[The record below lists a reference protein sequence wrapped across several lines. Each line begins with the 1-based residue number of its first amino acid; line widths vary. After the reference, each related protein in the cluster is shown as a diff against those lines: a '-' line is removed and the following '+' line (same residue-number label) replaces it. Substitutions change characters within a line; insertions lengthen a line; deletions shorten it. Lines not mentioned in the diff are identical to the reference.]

1 MKNVTLSL
9 PDDVARW
16 ARVWAAEHD
25 MSVSRMLSMTLEER
39 MRASRRYEERMNSF
53 LQRRPTHLK
62 QRGGYPSRETIHER

>member
-25 MSVSRMLSMTLEER
+25 MSVSRMLSMLLEER
-39 MRASRRYEERMNSF
+39 MKASKGYAEAMETF
-53 LQRRPTHLK
+53 LKRKPVHLK
-62 QRGGYPSRETIHER
+62 KKGSYPTREAIHDR